1 MGQAKVQVVGMGQ
14 AKVQVMGMGQAK
26 VQIKSR
32 FGMLDG
38 I

>member
-26 VQIKSR
+26 VQIKSHY
-32 FGMLDG
+32 GMLDG